1 MSVKIGKYTYF
12 LSDKKNKKLSVI
24 VDGKKIDF
32 GGGGAGTD
40 KIYEHFFDK
49 TGLLP
54 KSLNHLDNERRRLY
68 LLRSKGIKDKEGNLT
83 YLNPLSSNFHSV
95 RVLW

>member
-1 MSVKIGKYTYF
+1 MSKKIGKYTYF

-32 GGGGAGTD
+32 GD
-40 KIYEHFFDK
+40 DRYQNYFDK
-49 TGLLP
+49 SGLLD
-54 KSLNHLDNERRRLY
+54 KSYNHLDKERRRLY
-68 LLRSKGIKDKEGNLT
+68 LLRAKGIRKEGKLT
-83 YLNPLSSNFHSV
+83 YLNPLSPNFHSV

>member
-1 MSVKIGKYTYF
+1 MSKKIGKYTYF

-24 VDGKKIDF
+24 VDGVKIEF
-32 GGGGAGTD
+32 GDTR
-40 KIYEHFFDK
+40 YQNFFDK
-49 TGLLP
+49 SGLLD
-54 KSLNHLDNERRRLY
+54 KSYNHLDNERRRLY
-68 LLRSKGIKDKEGNLT
+68 LKRSMKIRDKEGNLT